1 MMNKNKK
8 AEKKKKSIKQ
18 DRSNKFCYSS
28 GDIKFIKDKK
38 SVKESYSSFAEF
50 LFEKAEVPFNDKTMR
65 WITIKDERDRNQHIL
80 IKKKDG
86 TIVAGMGGEHT
97 GEKLKDVFDDLED
110 KRDDLEKE
118 KEDTLK
124 RETSKYAEEIEK
136 FRKYAINEY
145 GIHDV
150 YGLKGDDVTYEEYEA
165 IENYTGAFYEDVNKF
180 YRDYDSWYENERS
193 KTYFYPDDYDTEE
206 EYEEAQDN
214 QVSEAAVEIE
224 TTSEG
229 LSSALKKHPSKENMI
244 SYRGLAPDLIK
255 KIMDKLVPGNEFT
268 DEGFVSTSTKTSTAK
283 SFSKGG
289 YVMEIHIPK
298 GSRAASVKNI
308 SSHWEENEVLIDRG
322 SSFLIKAVDHD
333 NKTLVVELRQN

>member
-1 MMNKNKK
+1 MKEKASKRQKETKKN
-8 AEKKKKSIKQ
+8 
-18 DRSNKFCYSS
+18 RSDKFCYSS

-50 LFEKAEVPFNDKTMR
+50 LFEKEEVPFNDKTMR

-86 TIVAGMGGEHT
+86 TILGGMGGEHT

-110 KRDDLEKE
+110 KRDDIEQKQE
-118 KEDTLK
+118 NK
-124 RETSKYAEEIEK
+124 TSTKYAEEIEK
-136 FRKYAINEY
+136 FRKYAINEW

-150 YGLKGDDVTYEEYEA
+150 YGLKSDDVTYEEYEA
-165 IENYTGAFYEDVNKF
+165 IENYTGSFYEDVNKF
-180 YRDYDSWYENERS
+180 HRDYDSWYENERS

-206 EYEEAQDN
+206 EYEEAKDN

-224 TTSEG
+224 TTSQG

-322 SSFLIKAVDHD
+322 SSFLIKQVDHE
-333 NKTLVVELRQN
+333 NKTLVVELKQK